1 VSWETRQRGTRYY
14 TRTHRVNGRQ
24 VREYIGGGIVGV
36 LAEWEDE
43 QARQER
49 ERQRAVWRQ
58 EQAKLRVSEEPTKT
72 LGAICAKLVGVT
84 LLEAGFYNHK
94 GEWRK
99 LHG

>member
-1 VSWETRQRGTRYY
+1 
-14 TRTHRVNGRQ
+14 

-49 ERQRAVWRQ
+49 EQRREAWRKEQ
-58 EQAKLRVSEEPTKT
+58 EEIRASEEPTKA

-99 LHG
+99 CHG

>member
-1 VSWETRQRGTRYY
+1 MSWETRQRGTRYY

-49 ERQRAVWRQ
+49 EQRREAWRKEQ
-58 EQAKLRVSEEPTKT
+58 ERIRVSEAPSKV
-72 LGAICAKLVGVT
+72 LKAACDRLMWAA
-84 LLEAGFYNHK
+84 LEDAGYHNHR

-99 LHG
+99 RP